1 MEIRRD
7 YYLDKLVRKRNNG
20 LIKIV
25 TGIRRCGKSYL
36 LDPIFKN
43 YLLED
48 GIPKDHIIKLELDSI
63 ENEKYCDPK
72 ELYEYIMSKI
82 KDEEKY
88 YILLDEIQKCKDFES
103 VLNSFLRKDNL
114 DIYVTGSNSKFLSSD
129 IITEFRGR
137 GDEIRVYPLTFSEIY
152 SFKNNE
158 KENSN
163 NKVDIWK
170 EYITYG
176 GLPLVLLQ
184 DSIEEK
190 VDYLKTQKDNVY
202 LNDVIERH
210 EVQNE
215 EELGKL
221 VEIISSSIGSLT
233 NPLKLANTFK
243 SYDSKST
250 ITNKTIYNYLSY
262 LENSF
267 IIEKAQRYNIKG
279 KKYIETPQKYYFTDM
294 GIRNSFLNFRQIE
307 ENHIMENIIYLEL
320 KKRGYTVDVG
330 VVELRTNT
338 STKQL
343 EIDFIASRGS
353 EKYYIQSSLNLDT
366 TEKKE
371 QEIRPLANTDDFFK
385 KIIIVKDDI
394 VKYTNEKGIV
404 IMGIYD
410 FLLEED
416 SLKN

>member
-43 YLLED
+43 YLLKD

-190 VDYLKTQKDNVY
+190 VDYLKTQKYNVY

-371 QEIRPLANTDDFFK
+371 QEIRPLANTEDFFK

-410 FLLEED
+410 FLLDED